1 MNFRWRV
8 AALSSLLLGLTVGLP
23 YYAIAFFYDYWETTY
38 GWSRGAIMLGLP
50 LGTFVTLILG
60 PLYVRRLSPRHS
72 ITGGSVLVAASLA
85 GFGLMPPN
93 LLVYYALWI
102 LYMAGWT
109 FAGPLAHQILLS
121 RLFPEKPGPAL
132 ALAYFGISLLG
143 ALSVVALARPLTLA
157 YGFAT
162 ALLILGGIV
171 TVAVP
176 LAHWGLP
183 ATKPDHH
190 AKSKPAPVV
199 RNRAFW
205 LLLTGTTSSIAGIGG
220 ISQHLKLILR
230 EVNYPNQ
237 ARLDTVYGLTVLL
250 MLLTGSA
257 GRFLFAWS
265 INRFP
270 KRAVLSGAFGLM
282 VGSLPLLLVL
292 DWSPD
297 RVPYLFALL
306 FGLGMS
312 VDSLLLPLVAA
323 EHFGSRSLAA
333 VLAIIVPVNVVG
345 QSWFPSLMSVLWSAT
360 GSYTV
365 PLLVTFAFILAG
377 RFLLAALPAPGVES

>member
-23 YYAIAFFYDYWETTY
+23 YYAIAFFYDYWETSY

-72 ITGGSVLVAASLA
+72 ITGGAVLVAASLA

-93 LLVYYALWI
+93 LLVYYGVWI
-102 LYMAGWT
+102 LYMAGWS

-143 ALSVVALARPLTLA
+143 ALSVVLLARPLTLA
-157 YGFAT
+157 YGFPT

-171 TVAVP
+171 MLAVP

-190 AKSKPAPVV
+190 ARSKPAPVV

-237 ARLDTVYGLTVLL
+237 ARLDAVYGLTVML
-250 MLLTGSA
+250 MLLTVQARLVRVVHLEHQPLPEARRAERGFWPHGGLAAAAARA
-257 GRFLFAWS
+257 G
-265 INRFP
+265 
-270 KRAVLSGAFGLM
+270 
-282 VGSLPLLLVL
+282 
-292 DWSPD
+292 
-297 RVPYLFALL
+297 
-306 FGLGMS
+306 
-312 VDSLLLPLVAA
+312 LVAGPDA
-323 EHFGSRSLAA
+323 
-333 VLAIIVPVNVVG
+333 VPVRA
-345 QSWFPSLMSVLWSAT
+345 SLRP
-360 GSYTV
+360 GDERR
-365 PLLVTFAFILAG
+365 FA
-377 RFLLAALPAPGVES
+377 AAAPGGGRALR